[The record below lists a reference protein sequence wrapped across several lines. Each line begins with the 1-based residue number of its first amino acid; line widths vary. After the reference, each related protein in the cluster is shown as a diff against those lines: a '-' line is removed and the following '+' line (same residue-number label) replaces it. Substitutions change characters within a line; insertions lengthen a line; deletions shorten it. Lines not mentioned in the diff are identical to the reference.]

1 MSAFM
6 RDYNFGREQEIV
18 LLPRLN
24 EFFNDDIKH
33 TTDKFHKYDYEG
45 TTYVYELKSRTCK
58 MEKYP
63 TTLLPVD
70 KVIKTKKQIFLFN
83 FTNGLY
89 YIEYDEEV
97 WKNIEIA
104 SFRRFRIGV
113 NDLKK
118 SYYYIPTTLLKKVT
132 NSHFQPFG

>member
-1 MSAFM
+1 MSFDW
-6 RDYNFGREQEIV
+6 DYNFGREQEIV

-24 EFFNDDIKH
+24 EFFKDDIKP

-45 TTYVYELKSRTCK
+45 NKYVYEMKSRTCK
-58 MEKYP
+58 MEQYS
-63 TTLLPVD
+63 TTLLPAD

-83 FTNGLY
+83 FTDGLY

-97 WKNIEIA
+97 WKDIEIA

-113 NDLKK
+113 NDLEKP
-118 SYYYIPTTLLKKVT
+118 YYHIPTTLLKKI
-132 NSHFQPFG
+132 F

>member
-1 MSAFM
+1 MAFDW
-6 RDYNFGREQEIV
+6 DYNFGREQEIV

-24 EFFNDDIKH
+24 EFFKDDIKP

-45 TTYVYELKSRTCK
+45 NKYVYEMKSRTCK
-58 MEKYP
+58 MGQYS
-63 TTLLPVD
+63 TTLLPAD

-83 FTNGLY
+83 FTDGLY

-97 WKNIEIA
+97 WKDIEIA

-113 NDLKK
+113 NDLEKP
-118 SYYYIPTTLLKKVT
+118 YYHIPTTLLKKI
-132 NSHFQPFG
+132 F

>member
-1 MSAFM
+1 MAFDW
-6 RDYNFGREQEIV
+6 DYNFGREQEIV

-24 EFFNDDIKH
+24 EFFKDDIKP

-45 TTYVYELKSRTCK
+45 NKYVYELKSRNCK
-58 MEKYP
+58 MESYP
-63 TTLLPVD
+63 TTLLPAD
-70 KVIKTKKQIFLFN
+70 KVIRPNGGGFAPKTKKQIFLFN

-97 WKNIEIA
+97 WKDIEVA

-113 NDLKK
+113 NDMEKP
-118 SYYYIPTTLLKKVT
+118 YYHIPTTLLKKI
-132 NSHFQPFG
+132 

>member
-1 MSAFM
+1 MAFM

-24 EFFNDDIKH
+24 EFFKDDIKP
-33 TTDKFHKYDYEG
+33 TADKFHKYDYEG
-45 TTYVYELKSRTCK
+45 REYVYEMKSRTCK
-58 MEKYP
+58 MEQYP
-63 TTLLPVD
+63 TTLLPAD

-97 WKNIEIA
+97 WKDIEIA

-113 NDLKK
+113 NDKEK
-118 SYYYIPTTLLKKVT
+118 PYYHIPTTLLKKI
-132 NSHFQPFG
+132 F

>member
-1 MSAFM
+1 MAFDW
-6 RDYNFGREQEIV
+6 DYNFGREQEIV

-24 EFFNDDIKH
+24 EFFKDDIKP

-45 TTYVYELKSRTCK
+45 NKYVYEMKSRTCK
-58 MEKYP
+58 MEQYS
-63 TTLLPVD
+63 TTLLPAD

-83 FTNGLY
+83 FTDGLY

-97 WKNIEIA
+97 WKDIEIA

-113 NDLKK
+113 NDLEKP
-118 SYYYIPTTLLKKVT
+118 YYHIPTTLLKKI
-132 NSHFQPFG
+132 F

>member
-1 MSAFM
+1 MFKK
-6 RDYNFGREQEIV
+6 DYYFGIQQEIV

-24 EFFNDDIKH
+24 EFFKDDIKP

-45 TTYVYELKSRTCK
+45 NKYVYELKSRNCT
-58 MEKYP
+58 MEQYP
-63 TTLLPVD
+63 TTILPAD
-70 KVIKTKKQIFLFN
+70 KIIKTKKQIFLFN

-97 WKNIEIA
+97 WKDIEVA

-113 NDLKK
+113 NDMEKP
-118 SYYYIPTTLLKKVT
+118 YYHIPTTLLKKI
-132 NSHFQPFG
+132 

>member
-1 MSAFM
+1 MCAFK
-6 RDYNFGREQEIV
+6 RDYDFGREQEIL

-24 EFFNDDIKH
+24 DFFKDNIKP
-33 TTDKFHKYDYEG
+33 TDDKFHKYDFEG
-45 TTYVYELKSRTCK
+45 NKCVYELKSRTCK
-58 MEKYP
+58 MEQYP

-83 FTNGLY
+83 FTNGLF

-97 WKNIEIA
+97 WKDIEIA

-113 NDLKK
+113 NDLQKP
-118 SYYYIPTTLLKKVT
+118 YYHIPTTLLKKIV
-132 NSHFQPFG
+132 

>member
-1 MSAFM
+1 MAFDW
-6 RDYNFGREQEIV
+6 DYNFGREQEIV

-24 EFFNDDIKH
+24 EFFKDDIKP

-45 TTYVYELKSRTCK
+45 KKYVYEMKSRTCK
-58 MEKYP
+58 MEQYS
-63 TTLLPVD
+63 TTLLPAD

-83 FTNGLY
+83 FTDGLY

-97 WKNIEIA
+97 WKDIEIA

-113 NDLKK
+113 NDLEKP
-118 SYYYIPTTLLKKVT
+118 YYHIPTTLLKKI
-132 NSHFQPFG
+132 F

>member
-1 MSAFM
+1 MAFM

-24 EFFNDDIKH
+24 EFFKDDIKP
-33 TTDKFHKYDYEG
+33 TTDKFHKYDFEG
-45 TTYVYELKSRTCK
+45 SKYVYELKSRTCK
-58 MEKYP
+58 FESYP
-63 TTLLPVD
+63 TTLLPAD

-89 YIEYDEEV
+89 YIEYDEEA
-97 WKNIEIA
+97 WKHIEVA

-113 NDLKK
+113 NDLEKP
-118 SYYYIPTTLLKKVT
+118 YYHIPTTLLKKI
-132 NSHFQPFG
+132 